1 MKTSSAKLSAWKE
14 NLEKRSLREK
24 ILLIAAVWAIG
35 YLVLD
40 VMAFSPLAA
49 RQKAARQRLEI
60 SRSQL
65 PQLEAQVVALQQ
77 QAAGDPDQ
85 ENRRRLAELQ
95 ARMTEL
101 DARLQDLTLELISP
115 REMSRV
121 LEEVLLR
128 QRGLR
133 LVRAENLQP
142 EPLLTEP
149 AGEAD
154 LDAPAALNVY
164 RHGLRLEFVGSYA
177 QIVDCLRALEGIE
190 RQLVWTSFELQVEEH
205 PRSRVVLTVHT
216 LSLKKEWIGV

>member
-14 NLEKRSLREK
+14 NLGKRSLREK

-40 VMAFSPLAA
+40 VVALSPLAA
-49 RQKAARQRLEI
+49 RQKVALQRLES

-85 ENRRRLAELQ
+85 ENRRRLTELQ
-95 ARMTEL
+95 AQMAEL

-142 EPLLTEP
+142 EPLLAEP
-149 AGEAD
+149 ADEASP
-154 LDAPAALNVY
+154 DAATLNVY
-164 RHGLRLEFVGSYA
+164 RHGLRLEFVGSYS

-190 RQLVWTSFELQVEEH
+190 RQLIWTSFELQVEEY

>member
-1 MKTSSAKLSAWKE
+1 MKTSSVKLSAWKE
-14 NLEKRSLREK
+14 NLGKRSLREK

-40 VMAFSPLAA
+40 VVALSPLAA
-49 RQKAARQRLEI
+49 RQKVALQRLES

-85 ENRRRLAELQ
+85 ENRRRLTELQ
-95 ARMTEL
+95 AQMAEL

-142 EPLLTEP
+142 EPLLAEP
-149 AGEAD
+149 ADEASP
-154 LDAPAALNVY
+154 DAATLNVY
-164 RHGLRLEFVGSYA
+164 RHGLRLEFVGSYS

-190 RQLVWTSFELQVEEH
+190 RQLIWTSFELQVEEY